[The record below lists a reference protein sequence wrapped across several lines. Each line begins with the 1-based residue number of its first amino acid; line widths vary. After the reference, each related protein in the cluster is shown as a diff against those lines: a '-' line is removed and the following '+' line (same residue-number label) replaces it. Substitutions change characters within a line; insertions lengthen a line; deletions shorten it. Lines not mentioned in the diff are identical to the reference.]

1 MVIMLVMMTM
11 ILTLLSRN
19 HFCDN
24 EKYDDGDDT
33 NNDGGDVQNDDSG
46 CGSSGHSEG
55 DGGSNDEGFQCDPM
69 VSVTDGRK
77 NWRSKTSSKIEVILM
92 FLTLLTPSVNTIHM
106 K

>member
-1 MVIMLVMMTM
+1 MTATMVIMLVMMTM

-46 CGSSGHSEG
+46 CGLAVIVRGMVVVMMKGFSAIQWFQLRM
-55 DGGSNDEGFQCDPM
+55 DG
-69 VSVTDGRK
+69 
-77 NWRSKTSSKIEVILM
+77 KTGAPKHLQK
-92 FLTLLTPSVNTIHM
+92 LR
-106 K
+106 